1 MEQLSP
7 PGSRSSYPGAFCC
20 RGYLLLKL
28 LLLLG
33 SRVALGALPT
43 VLEGD
48 VVDENNSVEGSP
60 VPLTLLE
67 AVTLIQRH
75 QEAAAAAVPHVP
87 AAAQANPH
95 KVQGGTAAQAK
106 DLPDQEP
113 EDPRFIGITDG
124 GLYRG
129 DLVVYLPITVLLPTF
144 AFRSRYSQAGKKKSD
159 WLSFLLD
166 VGKTMGMGR
175 SYQDDNE
182 LEDIRGPVDRLILQ
196 DQVKY
201 DPTLPEYQKDIKFGP
216 LLSRMD
222 AYFTYLRVH
231 DDGCRQRAIC
241 QLAQDPG
248 TFAPLS
254 HLVISVLR
262 KSEGYSRPETYEPS
276 VFRFL
281 RYYWAAE
288 RGADNGDCAR
298 LYDQCPADLR
308 DILNMRV
315 LGFWQK
321 LATLVSFK
329 LADE

>member
-1 MEQLSP
+1 MDTRQNPLAGGP
-7 PGSRSSYPGAFCC
+7 PSHLRTFACLRCY
-20 RGYLLLKL
+20 L
-28 LLLLG
+28 LLLLLLQLG
-33 SRVALGALPT
+33 SQAALGALPT
-43 VLEGD
+43 LLAGD
-48 VVDENNSVEGSP
+48 VVDENNELAHGSSP

-67 AVTLIQRH
+67 AVTLLQRH
-75 QEAAAAAVPHVP
+75 QKASAKADY
-87 AAAQANPH
+87 NP
-95 KVQGGTAAQAK
+95 TK
-106 DLPDQEP
+106 DHLK

-144 AFRSRYSQAGKKKSD
+144 AFRSRYSQAGKRNSD

-166 VGKTMGMGR
+166 VGKTMGR
-175 SYQDDNE
+175 SYQDNDVE
-182 LEDIRGPVDRLILQ
+182 EDIRGPVDRLILQ
-196 DQVKY
+196 DQVTY
-201 DPTLPEYQKDIKFGP
+201 DSTLPEYQKDIMFGP

-241 QLAQDPG
+241 QLAQDPE

-254 HLVISVLR
+254 HLVLSVLR

-288 RGADNGDCAR
+288 RGAEGGECAR
-298 LYDQCPADLR
+298 LYEQCPADLR

-321 LATLVSFK
+321 LASLVSFK

>member
-1 MEQLSP
+1 MDTRQN
-7 PGSRSSYPGAFCC
+7 PGGPSTYTGAFAC
-20 RGYLLLKL
+20 RCYL
-28 LLLLG
+28 LLLLLLQLG
-33 SRVALGALPT
+33 SRAALGGLPT
-43 VLEGD
+43 LLAGD
-48 VVDENNSVEGSP
+48 VVDENNEVDGSSSP

-67 AVTLIQRH
+67 AVTLL
-75 QEAAAAAVPHVP
+75 
-87 AAAQANPH
+87 QA
-95 KVQGGTAAQAK
+95 TAKAGDHNTK
-106 DLPDQEP
+106 EDHLK

-144 AFRSRYSQAGKKKSD
+144 AFRSRYSQAGKRNSD
-159 WLSFLLD
+159 WLSFLFD
-166 VGKTMGMGR
+166 VGKTMGR
-175 SYQDDNE
+175 SYQDTDDNN
-182 LEDIRGPVDRLILQ
+182 DIRGPVDRFILQ
-196 DQVKY
+196 DQVTY
-201 DPTLPEYQKDIKFGP
+201 DPALPEYQKDIMFGP

-241 QLAQDPG
+241 QLAQDPE

-254 HLVISVLR
+254 HLVLSVLR

-288 RGADNGDCAR
+288 RGAEGGDCAS
-298 LYDQCPADLR
+298 LYDQCPADLK

-321 LATLVSFK
+321 LASLVSFK

>member
-1 MEQLSP
+1 MDTRQNPLHGGPSNP
-7 PGSRSSYPGAFCC
+7 AVCC
-20 RGYLLLKL
+20 RCYL
-28 LLLLG
+28 LLLLLLQLG
-33 SRVALGALPT
+33 SRAALGALPT
-43 VLEGD
+43 LLAGD
-48 VVDENNSVEGSP
+48 VVDENNEVDGFSP

-67 AVTLIQRH
+67 AVTLLQRN
-75 QEAAAAAVPHVP
+75 QGAAKAD
-87 AAAQANPH
+87 H
-95 KVQGGTAAQAK
+95 KTNTK
-106 DLPDQEP
+106 EDHHK

-144 AFRSRYSQAGKKKSD
+144 AFRSRYSQAGKRNSD
-159 WLSFLLD
+159 WLSFFLD
-166 VGKTMGMGR
+166 LGKTMGR
-175 SYQDDNE
+175 SYQDTDDN
-182 LEDIRGPVDRLILQ
+182 DIRGPVDRLILQ
-196 DQVKY
+196 DQVTY

-216 LLSRMD
+216 LLSRID

-241 QLAQDPG
+241 QLAQDPE

-254 HLVISVLR
+254 HLVLSVLR

-288 RGADNGDCAR
+288 RGAEGGDCAS
-298 LYDQCPADLR
+298 LYDQCPADLS

-321 LATLVSFK
+321 LASLVSFK

>member
-1 MEQLSP
+1 MATTVQQSP
-7 PGSRSSYPGAFCC
+7 RPWSSNTQTTTSYRC
-20 RGYLLLKL
+20 YL
-28 LLLLG
+28 LLLLLLLQLG
-33 SRVALGALPT
+33 SQAALGALPT
-43 VLEGD
+43 LLAGD
-48 VVDENNSVEGSP
+48 VVDENNEVDGSP

-67 AVTLIQRH
+67 AVTLLQRH
-75 QEAAAAAVPHVP
+75 QKAAAATAG
-87 AAAQANPH
+87 H
-95 KVQGGTAAQAK
+95 KK
-106 DLPDQEP
+106 DNHLE

-144 AFRSRYSQAGKKKSD
+144 AFRSRYSMAGKKSSD
-159 WLSFLLD
+159 WLSFLFD
-166 VGKTMGMGR
+166 VGKTMGR
-175 SYQDDNE
+175 SYYQDE
-182 LEDIRGPVDRLILQ
+182 EDIRGPVDRMILQ

-201 DPTLPEYQKDIKFGP
+201 DPTLPEYQKDSMFGP
-216 LLSRMD
+216 LLSRID

-231 DDGCRQRAIC
+231 DEGCRQRAIC
-241 QLAQDPG
+241 QLARDTE

-254 HLVISVLR
+254 HLVLSVLR
-262 KSEGYSRPETYEPS
+262 KSEAYTRPEIFEPS

-288 RGADNGDCAR
+288 RGADSGGDAGDCAR
-298 LYDQCPADLR
+298 LYEQCPADLR